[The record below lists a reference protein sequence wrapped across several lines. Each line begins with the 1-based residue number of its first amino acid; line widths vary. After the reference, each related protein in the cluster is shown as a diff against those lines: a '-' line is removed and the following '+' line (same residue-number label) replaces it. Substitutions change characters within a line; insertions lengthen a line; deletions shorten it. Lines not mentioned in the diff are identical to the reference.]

1 MFTRRNA
8 SAERLG
14 LRGIERREIDEARRK
29 DAEYREMMLEA
40 MRGLG
45 FEACCE
51 TFAGHVM
58 GRPDASPQ
66 DVNRFAENLARMAW
80 AEMPA
85 E

>member
-1 MFTRRNA
+1 MFHRRNPPP
-8 SAERLG
+8 ERLG
-14 LRGIERREIDEARRK
+14 LRNHEQRAVEEARRK
-29 DAEYREMMLEA
+29 DAEYRQMMLDA

-45 FEACCE
+45 FEAVCE